1 MKYVPDLI
9 PDSRKVFPT
18 YFKGSI
24 YTPTKNNPFV
34 TLASWVLGVFFFI
47 GALSSANHLPLMLI
61 FGCIGLIA
69 IPPGQPFIE
78 RKFKFKLTPKIKL
91 ITASA
96 LFALSVPLTGYYKT
110 VDEQIAFQQKI
121 ADEQAAKEK
130 YIADEKE
137 ERRKDSL
144 AFYMNLSRYLAS
156 NHKIKDAHEQ
166 LQLAAAFAA
175 LPIEKEQINKA
186 KSNLDAITAIE
197 LVKAKKYEPALDAI
211 NSLLSYDPS
220 NTELRYHRAIC
231 YSKTGNTEEAV
242 NDLKMLISSGHSDA
256 EKLHDK
262 INPVR
267 KKIAYYVTRCWD
279 GSTSNSTGRG
289 ACSHHGGVKNWREPV
304 YEEYRQYE

>member
-9 PDSRKVFPT
+9 PDSRKVLPD

-24 YTPTKNNPFV
+24 YTMTKKNPFI
-34 TLASWVLGVFFFI
+34 TLASWVFGVFFFI
-47 GALSSANHLPLMLI
+47 GALSSVSHLPLMLV
-61 FGCIGLIA
+61 FACIGLII
-69 IPPGQPFIE
+69 IPPGQPLIE
-78 RKFKFKLTPKIKL
+78 RKLKFKLTSKIKL
-91 ITASA
+91 IAASA
-96 LFALSVPLTGYYKT
+96 LFVLSVPLTGYYKI
-110 VDEQIAFQQKI
+110 VDEQIALQQKI

-137 ERRKDSL
+137 EQRKDSL
-144 AFYMNLSRYLAS
+144 AFYMNLSKYLAS

-186 KSNLDAITAIE
+186 KSNLDAITALE
-197 LVKAKKYEPALDAI
+197 LVKAKKYQAALDAI
-211 NSLLSYDPS
+211 DNLLNSDPS

-231 YSKTGNTEEAV
+231 YSKTGSINEAV
-242 NDLKMLISSGHSDA
+242 SDLKMLISSGHSDA

-267 KKIAYYVTRCWD
+267 KRISYYVTLCWD
-279 GSTSNSTGRG
+279 GTTSSSNGRG
-289 ACSHHGGVKNWREPV
+289 ACSHHGGVKNWREPI